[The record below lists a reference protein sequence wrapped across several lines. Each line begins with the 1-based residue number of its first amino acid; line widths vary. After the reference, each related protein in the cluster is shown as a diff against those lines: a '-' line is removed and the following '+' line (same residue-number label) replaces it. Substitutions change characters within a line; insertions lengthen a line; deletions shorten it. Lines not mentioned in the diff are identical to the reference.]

1 MKRIFT
7 IIAILISVVTQ
18 TNAEEMKINVV
29 IGNKTFA
36 ATIADTETGHAFYNL
51 LPLSLNMNELNGNE
65 KYCYL
70 DNSLPTASY
79 RPGTIKAGDL
89 MLYGSSCVVLFYET
103 FSSGYSYTGI
113 GAIDKPEGLAEALGS
128 GNVSVKFQ
136 KETSAVTAIAS
147 VDSDE
152 SVMAI
157 YDING
162 NKMTVDNA
170 DLLPHGIY
178 VMKYANGKTK
188 KIIQ

>member
-7 IIAILISVVTQ
+7 IIAILISVITQ

-29 IGNKTFA
+29 VGNKTFA

-70 DNSLPTASY
+70 DNSLPTASF

-113 GAIDKPEGLAEALGS
+113 GTLDNPEGLAEALGS
-128 GNVSVKFQ
+128 GNVSVKFE
-136 KETSAVTAIAS
+136 KESSAVTTVAS
-147 VDSDE
+147 VDSDQC
-152 SVMAI
+152 VMAI

-162 NKMTVDNA
+162 NKMAVDNA
-170 DLLPHGIY
+170 DFLPHGIY